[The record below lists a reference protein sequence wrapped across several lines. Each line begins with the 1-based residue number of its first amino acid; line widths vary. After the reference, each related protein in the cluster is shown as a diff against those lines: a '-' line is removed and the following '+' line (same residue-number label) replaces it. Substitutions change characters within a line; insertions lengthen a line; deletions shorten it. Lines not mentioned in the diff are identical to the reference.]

1 MAFVN
6 PLLERWRRDETVYSG
21 WVSSGEPL
29 IASFLGTSPFDEI
42 LADMQHGAVEVGHLP
57 ALFAAIEARGIAP
70 AARVR
75 TNDTALI
82 GRVLDL
88 GALSVMVPMVESGE
102 EARRAVAACRYAPD
116 GTRSLGPLRAMTT
129 MASDDPAELAKV
141 ACVVQVE
148 TARGLANVDEI
159 AATPG
164 LDAIFIGPGDL
175 ALSLGLYAAGVAAD
189 ERTRRLEAAQAE
201 ILAATQRHGIVAGI
215 ITANGTQARARVE
228 QGFRLVGLTSDLG
241 LLMDGGAL
249 ELARARG
256 SA

>member
-6 PLLERWRRDETVYSG
+6 PILERWRRGEPVYSG

-29 IASFLGTSPFDEI
+29 IASFLGTAPFDEI
-42 LADMQHGAVEVGHLP
+42 LADMQHGTVEVGHLP

-75 TNDTALI
+75 ANDTALI

-102 EARRAVAACRYAPD
+102 EARRAVAACRYAP
-116 GTRSLGPLRAMTT
+116 GGSRSLGPLRAMTT
-129 MASDDPAELAKV
+129 MASEDPAELAKV

-201 ILAATQRHGIVAGI
+201 ILAATQRHAIVAGI